1 MNADYLCGEVGNI
14 GLGKKEEWVMRV
26 VTIYSKPGCELCSEA
41 EVVIRQV
48 ATRRR
53 FRLEKKNILDDPILV
68 EKYQTAIPVIHVDG
82 QEIARYRLTAFVLES
97 ALTR

>member
-1 MNADYLCGEVGNI
+1 MT
-14 GLGKKEEWVMRV
+14 V
-26 VTIYSKPGCELCSEA
+26 VTIYSKPDCELCREA
-41 EVVIRQV
+41 EAVVRQV

-53 FRLEKKNILDDPILV
+53 FRLEMKNIMDDPALR
-68 EKYQTAIPVIHVDG
+68 EQFRTAIPVICVDG